1 MEPNSHFDES
11 QPGQKPAG
19 KSSLVLMK
27 ERIMGYVVI
36 VLIFVF
42 FRFPLQAYPYNI
54 ISTECP
60 QGFLLGFNYFCP
72 GNGNGLRPPQSI
84 SRGFKTVVW
93 FPQAW
98 VGFG

>member
-42 FRFPLQAYPYNI
+42 FSIPFAGLSIQYYKYRMPSRFLAWLQL
-54 ISTECP
+54 
-60 QGFLLGFNYFCP
+60 FLP
-72 GNGNGLRPPQSI
+72 
-84 SRGFKTVVW
+84 W
-93 FPQAW
+93 
-98 VGFG
+98 